1 MEQKIPLSQKYLQK
15 TYGHGFKIMKK
26 MGYQYPQK
34 LGKKGILKDYPALL
48 NPIQASMDYPKFGK
62 ARLGLLKD
70 LQKWEQLGPV
80 TGVYRRNHY

>member
-1 MEQKIPLSQKYLQK
+1 
-15 TYGHGFKIMKK
+15 